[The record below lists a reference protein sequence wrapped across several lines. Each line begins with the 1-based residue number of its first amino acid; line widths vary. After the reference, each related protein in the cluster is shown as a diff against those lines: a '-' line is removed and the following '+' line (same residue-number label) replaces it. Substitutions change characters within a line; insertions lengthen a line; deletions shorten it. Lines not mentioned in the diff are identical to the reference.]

1 MKYLYIDFDGVIQ
14 IDFEDRHQDDSLHK
28 FNPDCVN
35 NLNTIFK
42 QTQCNGIISSTW
54 RKDSTLTELKL
65 ILFRRGFLYPDRII
79 DITPVFGLSPWCG
92 SFNRDFEI
100 KSDIKYRIQFND
112 KYCILDDDKSV
123 QPSKFLVRT
132 NEKKGLTLSK
142 TNRAIKIL
150 NN

>member
-14 IDFEDRHQDDSLHK
+14 IDFEDRHQDDLLHK
-28 FNPDCVN
+28 FNLECVY

-42 QTQCNGIISSTW
+42 QTQCSGIISSTW
-54 RKDSTLTELKL
+54 RKDNNIFELKL
-65 ILFRRGFLYPDRII
+65 ILYRRGFLFPDKII
-79 DITPVFGLSPWCG
+79 GITPVFGTNPWTG
-92 SFNRDFEI
+92 NFNRDFEI
-100 KSDIKYRIQFND
+100 KSDINFRIKPND
-112 KYCILDDDKSV
+112 TYCILDDDKSV
-123 QPSKFLVRT
+123 KPSKFLVRT